1 MELHE
6 APALYEKIIHYD
18 EAKEI
23 QVRLVV
29 STFRG
34 IEYLHLR
41 KYYLDFTEEWKP
53 TPEGQVFTIREI
65 EVISNREVIKFYE
78 VGFFN
83 MNIRKN
89 RTINGITVIK
99 GELHSTL
106 YPHDHG
112 NTIPGIID
120 IDQ

>member
-6 APALYEKIIHYD
+6 APAVYEKVIHYD

-53 TPEGQVFTIREI
+53 TPEGVAMQLDFNNSRELFSGLI
-65 EVISNREVIKFYE
+65 EILSLAESKSILEEYFKDYLDE
-78 VGFFN
+78 
-83 MNIRKN
+83 IYK
-89 RTINGITVIK
+89 
-99 GELHSTL
+99 
-106 YPHDHG
+106 
-112 NTIPGIID
+112 
-120 IDQ
+120 